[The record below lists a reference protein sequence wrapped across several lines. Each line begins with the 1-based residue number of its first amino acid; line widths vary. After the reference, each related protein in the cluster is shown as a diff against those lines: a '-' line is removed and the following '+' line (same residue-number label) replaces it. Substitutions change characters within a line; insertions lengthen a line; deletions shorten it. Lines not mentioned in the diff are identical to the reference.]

1 MFIYKSKHRK
11 ILFHLNILHGPK
23 EQNVSF
29 QSNINFI
36 YFYFFLREFQPLKIL
51 PDELTGPTNLT

>member
-11 ILFHLNILHGPK
+11 ILFHLNILYGPK

-36 YFYFFLREFQPLKIL
+36 LFYFFERVSTTKDF
-51 PDELTGPTNLT
+51 TR